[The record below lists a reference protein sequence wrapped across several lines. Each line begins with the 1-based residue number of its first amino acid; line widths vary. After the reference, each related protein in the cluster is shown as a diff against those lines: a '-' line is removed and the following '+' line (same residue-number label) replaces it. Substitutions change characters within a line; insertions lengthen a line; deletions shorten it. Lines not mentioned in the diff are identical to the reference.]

1 MLVEPDVAAGGGLAL
16 QSPGIEVEDAA
27 QARLFH
33 LQGVVHQAPGRGR
46 RGAVQ
51 AADPQGFGPDPGDN
65 RQPFE
70 PQVERGWAAI
80 RLSDRA
86 RP

>member
-1 MLVEPDVAAGGGLAL
+1 MLVEPDVVAGCGLAR
-16 QSPGIEVEDAA
+16 QPPGIEVKDAA

-51 AADPQGFGPDPGDN
+51 AAHHQGFGPDLGDN

-70 PQVERGWAAI
+70 PQVKGI
-80 RLSDRA
+80 GQPSGLSDRA